1 VLDDISIPEI
11 GYRSDSEQDDGGW
24 QAAGWVRVTDVVP
37 QRWYVAAIEFGATP
51 SDTKIQTLTLDDQQQ
66 GSLTIPAL
74 GSTVKSA
81 VLVISALAPTTT
93 ETSSYRV
100 LARPAR

>member
-1 VLDDISIPEI
+1 MDHAR
-11 GYRSDSEQDDGGW
+11 RSAPAPYQLASCQSW
-24 QAAGWVRVTDVVP
+24 PTDVYRRRRVS
-37 QRWYVAAIEFGATP
+37 FGDMPATP
-51 SDTKIQTLTLDDQQQ
+51 SDTKIQTLTLDDQQH

>member
-1 VLDDISIPEI
+1 
-11 GYRSDSEQDDGGW
+11 
-24 QAAGWVRVTDVVP
+24 
-37 QRWYVAAIEFGATP
+37 VAVIEFGRTP
-51 SDTKIQTLTLDDQQQ
+51 SDTKIQTLTLDERQQ

-93 ETSSYRV
+93 EMSGYRV
-100 LARPAR
+100 LAHPAR